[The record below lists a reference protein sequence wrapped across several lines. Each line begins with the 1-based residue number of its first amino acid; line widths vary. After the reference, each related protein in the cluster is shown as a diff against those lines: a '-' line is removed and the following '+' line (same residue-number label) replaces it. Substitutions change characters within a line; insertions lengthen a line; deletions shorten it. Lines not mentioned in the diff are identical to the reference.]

1 MAQHDDSGCRT
12 IIGALWYPTHARD
25 RLKIS
30 AGQGS
35 DTSRR
40 PDRDT
45 RKKLSLPFAQAPRS
59 QTDAKTLRAPGNS
72 PTPPPYRRPLRHA
85 SNRGTRC
92 DSPRLLQRGV
102 YAAIHANRFDGMPPQ
117 CGTGNT
123 RANESKRRERGGREG
138 KRAQTVLRELT
149 KHKEPEFRVQAGPR
163 YPYESNT
170 GYLAHAPTHRPPQIG
185 RPIIYL

>member
-123 RANESKRRERGGREG
+123 RAKTKASGGRGGGGRGRGLKPYYENSPNIKNQSSESKRDHATPMNLIPGTWHTR
-138 KRAQTVLRELT
+138 QPT
-149 KHKEPEFRVQAGPR
+149 GPHR
-163 YPYESNT
+163 S
-170 GYLAHAPTHRPPQIG
+170 GAP
-185 RPIIYL
+185 